1 MRRSPCLE
9 GCQPRFLSICRM
21 RMVSYF
27 VCILIINIFSLSFCL
42 DLVISSEEED
52 GEVSDGDGGSCV
64 GEMEDVSQCLFGEE
78 DEGEEDEGEED
89 EGEEDEEEVGGDD
102 IGGEEKED
110 DVMEEANQLIRKE
123 LGSGGKG
130 RGRTAPSGP
139 APAKKRSRYSQVYTP
154 QL

>member
-1 MRRSPCLE
+1 MFV
-9 GCQPRFLSICRM
+9 FL
-21 RMVSYF
+21 
-27 VCILIINIFSLSFCL
+27 LSTSSHSRL
-42 DLVISSEEED
+42 DLAKFSDEDEE
-52 GEVSDGDGGSCV
+52 EVSDGDGESGV
-64 GEMEDVSQCLFGEE
+64 DEMEDVSQCLF
-78 DEGEEDEGEED
+78 GEEDEGEED

-130 RGRTAPSGP
+130 RGLTAPSGP
-139 APAKKRSRYSQVYTP
+139 ASARKRSRYSQVYAP

>member
-1 MRRSPCLE
+1 MFV
-9 GCQPRFLSICRM
+9 FL
-21 RMVSYF
+21 
-27 VCILIINIFSLSFCL
+27 LSTSSHSRL
-42 DLVISSEEED
+42 DLAKFSDDDEE
-52 GEVSDGDGGSCV
+52 EVSDGDGESGV
-64 GEMEDVSQCLFGEE
+64 DEMEDVSQCLF
-78 DEGEEDEGEED
+78 GEED

-110 DVMEEANQLIRKE
+110 EVMEEANQLIRKE